1 MANETVQFREVHRR
15 NNDTSEEIYWEYR
28 VREVIISVLGV
39 SLSTWGDW
47 QKVET
52 VKVDQNGNPI

>member
-1 MANETVQFREVHRR
+1 MANETVQFREVHNRVGGA
-15 NNDTSEEIYWEYR
+15 SQEISWEYR

-47 QKVET
+47 QKVEFT
-52 VKVDQNGNPI
+52 KVDQNNNPL